1 MKIITFGNFKG
12 GTGKSS
18 LAGLQAI
25 KLSQTKKVLL
35 IDLDYQ
41 CNLTKLVEAN
51 YEVPKSNKSIFNILK
66 RQSIVDNIIK
76 ITDNLDLLPATTSH
90 RKPSIDWLDKALG
103 EALKQVSYDY
113 IIIDTRPDIDVL
125 VQSALIISD
134 LVCIV
139 LEPSLI
145 SLDGAITYQ
154 NKLDELCNTYNTS
167 IKRIKRIF
175 IVNKFT
181 KNDEDF
187 LSHIPSDT
195 EFYTIPYSNRIRRYS
210 NTGFPVKPDYH
221 DRNVIERI
229 MTLNGNRNNNQRK

>member
-18 LAGLQAI
+18 LAGLQAL
-25 KLSQTKKVLL
+25 KLSQKHKVLL

-51 YEVPKSNKSIFNILK
+51 YELPQSNKSIFNILK
-66 RQSIVDNIIK
+66 RESITDNIIN

-90 RKPSIDWLDKALG
+90 KKPSIDWLDKALS
-103 EALKQVSYDY
+103 QVSYDY

-134 LVCIV
+134 LVFIV

-154 NKLDELCNTYNTS
+154 NKLTELCNTYNTS
-167 IKRIKRIF
+167 IKSIF
-175 IVNKFT
+175 VVNKYQKT
-181 KNDEDF
+181 DEGF
-187 LSHIPSDT
+187 LSHIPANI
-195 EFYTIPYSNRIRRYS
+195 EAYTVAYSNRIRRYS
-210 NTGFPVKPDYH
+210 TTGFPVKLDYH
-221 DRNVIERI
+221 DKQALEKVGN
-229 MTLNGNRNNNQRK
+229 LNKWR

>member
-18 LAGLQAI
+18 LAGLQAL
-25 KLSQTKKVLL
+25 KLSQKHKVLL

-51 YEVPKSNKSIFNILK
+51 YELPESNKSIFNILK
-66 RQSIVDNIIK
+66 RQSIADNIIT
-76 ITDNLDLLPATTSH
+76 ITDTLDLLPATTSH
-90 RKPSIDWLDKALG
+90 KKPSIDWLDKALS
-103 EALKQVSYDY
+103 QVSGYDY
-113 IIIDTRPDIDVL
+113 VIIDTRPDIDVL

-167 IKRIKRIF
+167 IKSIF
-175 IVNKFT
+175 IVNKYQKT
-181 KNDEDF
+181 DETF
-187 LSHIPSDT
+187 LSSIPSDI
-195 EFYTIPYSNRIRRYS
+195 EVYTVAYSNRIRRYS
-210 NTGFPVKPDYH
+210 TTGFPVKLDYH
-221 DRNVIERI
+221 DKQALERI
-229 MTLNGNRNNNQRK
+229 GTLTKWQ

>member
-18 LAGLQAI
+18 LAGLQAL
-25 KLSQTKKVLL
+25 KLSQKHKVLL

-51 YEVPKSNKSIFNILK
+51 YELPTSNKSIFNILK
-66 RQSIVDNIIK
+66 RESITDNIIN

-90 RKPSIDWLDKALG
+90 KKPSIDWLDKALS
-103 EALKQVSYDY
+103 QVSYDY

-134 LVCIV
+134 LVFIV

-167 IKRIKRIF
+167 IKSIF
-175 IVNKFT
+175 IVNKYQKT
-181 KNDEDF
+181 DEAF
-187 LSHIPSDT
+187 LSHVPSDT
-195 EFYTIPYSNRIRRYS
+195 DVYLVPYSNRIRRYS
-210 NTGFPVKPDYH
+210 TTGFPVKLDYH
-221 DRNVIERI
+221 DKQALEKVGN
-229 MTLNGNRNNNQRK
+229 LNKWR

>member
-25 KLSQTKKVLL
+25 KLSQSHKVLL

-51 YEVPKSNKSIFNILK
+51 YEIPESKKSIFNILK
-66 RQSIVDNIIK
+66 RESIADNIIT
-76 ITDNLDLLPATTSH
+76 ITDTLDLLPATTSH
-90 RKPSIDWLDKALG
+90 KKPSIDWLDKALS
-103 EALKQVSYDY
+103 QVNYDY

-145 SLDGAITYQ
+145 SLDGAIMYQ
-154 NKLDELCNTYNTS
+154 NKLEELCNTYNTS
-167 IKRIKRIF
+167 IKSIF
-175 IVNKFT
+175 IVNKYQKT
-181 KNDEDF
+181 DEAF
-187 LSHIPSDT
+187 LSNIPSDT
-195 EFYTIPYSNRIRRYS
+195 EVYLVPFSNRIRRYS
-210 NTGFPVKPDYH
+210 NTGFPTKPDYH
-221 DRNVIERI
+221 DKQALERI
-229 MTLNGNRNNNQRK
+229 GTLTKWQ

>member
-18 LAGLQAI
+18 LAGLQAL
-25 KLSQTKKVLL
+25 KLSQKHKVLL

-51 YEVPKSNKSIFNILK
+51 YELPQSNKSIFNILK
-66 RQSIVDNIIK
+66 RESITDNIIN

-90 RKPSIDWLDKALG
+90 KKPSIDWLDKALS
-103 EALKQVSYDY
+103 QVSYDY

-134 LVCIV
+134 RVCIV

-154 NKLDELCNTYNTS
+154 NKLTELCNTYNTS
-167 IKRIKRIF
+167 IKSIF
-175 IVNKFT
+175 IVNKYQKT
-181 KNDEDF
+181 DEAF
-187 LSHIPSDT
+187 LSHMPTDT
-195 EFYTIPYSNRIRRYS
+195 DVYLVPYSNRIRRYS
-210 NTGFPVKPDYH
+210 TTGFPVKLDYH
-221 DRNVIERI
+221 DKQALEKV
-229 MTLNGNRNNNQRK
+229 GNLIKWQ

>member
-18 LAGLQAI
+18 LAGLHAL
-25 KLSQTKKVLL
+25 KLSQKYKVLL

-51 YEVPKSNKSIFNILK
+51 YELPQSNKSIFNILK
-66 RQSIVDNIIK
+66 RESITDNIIN

-90 RKPSIDWLDKALG
+90 KKPSIDWLDKALA
-103 EALKQVSYDY
+103 EVSYDY

-134 LVCIV
+134 IVFIV

-167 IKRIKRIF
+167 IKSIF
-175 IVNKFT
+175 VVNKYQKT
-181 KNDEDF
+181 DEAF
-187 LSHIPSDT
+187 LSHIPANI
-195 EFYTIPYSNRIRRYS
+195 EAYTVAYSNRIRRYS
-210 NTGFPVKPDYH
+210 TTGFPVKLDYH
-221 DRNVIERI
+221 DKQALEKVGN
-229 MTLNGNRNNNQRK
+229 LNKWR

>member
-18 LAGLQAI
+18 LAGLQAL
-25 KLSQTKKVLL
+25 KLSQKHKVLL

-51 YEVPKSNKSIFNILK
+51 YELPESNKSIFNILK
-66 RQSIVDNIIK
+66 RQSIADNIIT
-76 ITDNLDLLPATTSH
+76 ITDTLDLLPATTSH
-90 RKPSIDWLDKALG
+90 KKPSIDWLDKALS
-103 EALKQVSYDY
+103 QVSGYDY
-113 IIIDTRPDIDVL
+113 VIIDTRPDIDVL

-167 IKRIKRIF
+167 IKSIF
-175 IVNKFT
+175 IVNKYQKT
-181 KNDEDF
+181 DETF
-187 LSHIPSDT
+187 LSNIPSDI
-195 EFYTIPYSNRIRRYS
+195 EVYTVAYSNRIRRYS
-210 NTGFPVKPDYH
+210 TTGFPVKLDYH
-221 DRNVIERI
+221 DKQALEKVGN
-229 MTLNGNRNNNQRK
+229 LNKWQ

>member
-18 LAGLQAI
+18 LAGLYAL
-25 KLSQTKKVLL
+25 KLSQSHKVLL

-51 YEVPKSNKSIFNILK
+51 YELPQSNKSIFNILK
-66 RQSIVDNIIK
+66 RESITDNIIN

-90 RKPSIDWLDKALG
+90 KKPSIDWLDKAL
-103 EALKQVSYDY
+103 AQVDYDY

-134 LVCIV
+134 LVFIV

-167 IKRIKRIF
+167 IKSIF
-175 IVNKFT
+175 IVNKYQKT
-181 KNDEDF
+181 DEPF
-187 LSHIPSDT
+187 LSHIPANI
-195 EFYTIPYSNRIRRYS
+195 EAYTVAYSNRIRRYS
-210 NTGFPVKPDYH
+210 TTGFPTKLDYH
-221 DRNVIERI
+221 DKQALEKV
-229 MTLNGNRNNNQRK
+229 GNLTKWR

>member
-18 LAGLQAI
+18 LAGLQAL
-25 KLSQTKKVLL
+25 KLSQSYKVLL

-51 YEVPKSNKSIFNILK
+51 YEVPNSKKSIFNILK
-66 RQSIVDNIIK
+66 RENIADNIIK
-76 ITDNLDLLPATTSH
+76 ITENLDLLPATTSH
-90 RKPSIDWLDKALG
+90 KKPSIDWLDKALSN
-103 EALKQVSYDY
+103 VSYDY

-139 LEPSLI
+139 LESSLI
-145 SLDGAITYQ
+145 SLDGAIMYQ

-167 IKRIKRIF
+167 IKSIF
-175 IVNKFT
+175 IVNKYH
-181 KNDEDF
+181 KGDEAF
-187 LSHIPSDT
+187 LSNIPKDT
-195 EFYTIPYSNRIRRYS
+195 ETYLVPFSNRIKRYS
-210 NTGFPVKPDYH
+210 NTGFPTKLDYH
-221 DRNVIERI
+221 DKQAIERI
-229 MTLNGNRNNNQRK
+229 GNLTKWQ

>member
-18 LAGLQAI
+18 LAGLQAL
-25 KLSQTKKVLL
+25 KLSQKHKVLL

-51 YEVPKSNKSIFNILK
+51 YELPQSNKSIFNILK
-66 RQSIVDNIIK
+66 RESITDNIIN

-90 RKPSIDWLDKALG
+90 KKPSIDWLDKALS
-103 EALKQVSYDY
+103 QVSYDY

-134 LVCIV
+134 LVFIV

-154 NKLDELCNTYNTS
+154 NKLTELCNTYNTS
-167 IKRIKRIF
+167 IKSIF
-175 IVNKFT
+175 VVNKYQKT
-181 KNDEDF
+181 DESF
-187 LSHIPSDT
+187 LSHIPANIDV
-195 EFYTIPYSNRIRRYS
+195 YTVAYSNRIRRYS
-210 NTGFPVKPDYH
+210 TTGFPVKLDYH
-221 DRNVIERI
+221 DKQALEKVGN
-229 MTLNGNRNNNQRK
+229 LNKWR

>member
-18 LAGLQAI
+18 LAGLQAL
-25 KLSQTKKVLL
+25 KLSQKHKVLL

-51 YEVPKSNKSIFNILK
+51 YELPESNKSIFNILK
-66 RQSIVDNIIK
+66 RQSIADNIINV
-76 ITDNLDLLPATTSH
+76 TDNLDLLPATTSH
-90 RKPSIDWLDKALG
+90 KKPSIDWLDKALS
-103 EALKQVSYDY
+103 QVSGYDY
-113 IIIDTRPDIDVL
+113 VIIDTRPDIDVL

-167 IKRIKRIF
+167 IKSIF
-175 IVNKFT
+175 IVNKYQKT
-181 KNDEDF
+181 DEAF
-187 LSHIPSDT
+187 LSHIPANIPT
-195 EFYTIPYSNRIRRYS
+195 YTVAYSNRIRRYS
-210 NTGFPVKPDYH
+210 TTGFPVKLDYH
-221 DRNVIERI
+221 DKQALEKVGK
-229 MTLNGNRNNNQRK
+229 LSKWQ

>member
-18 LAGLQAI
+18 LAGLQAL
-25 KLSQTKKVLL
+25 KLSQKHKVLL

-51 YEVPKSNKSIFNILK
+51 YELPQSNKSIFNILK
-66 RQSIVDNIIK
+66 RESITDNIIN

-90 RKPSIDWLDKALG
+90 KKPSIDWLDKALSR
-103 EALKQVSYDY
+103 VSYDY

-134 LVCIV
+134 LVFIV

-154 NKLDELCNTYNTS
+154 NKLSELCNTYNTS
-167 IKRIKRIF
+167 IKSIF
-175 IVNKFT
+175 IVNKYQKT
-181 KNDEDF
+181 DEAF
-187 LSHIPSDT
+187 LSHIPADI
-195 EFYTIPYSNRIRRYS
+195 EAYTVAYSNRIRRYS
-210 NTGFPVKPDYH
+210 TTGFPVKLDYH
-221 DRNVIERI
+221 DKQALEKVGN
-229 MTLNGNRNNNQRK
+229 LNKWR

>member
-25 KLSQTKKVLL
+25 KLSQEHKVLL

-51 YEVPKSNKSIFNILK
+51 YEVPESKKSVFNILK

-90 RKPSIDWLDKALG
+90 KKPSINWLDIALE
-103 EALKQVSYDY
+103 EALKEVSYDY
-113 IIIDTRPDIDVL
+113 IIIDTRPDIDIL

-167 IKRIKRIF
+167 IKRIKSIF

-181 KNDEDF
+181 KNDEEF
-187 LSHIPSDT
+187 LSNIPSDIDV
-195 EFYTIPYSNRIRRYS
+195 YTMAYSNRIKRYS
-210 NTGFPVKPDYH
+210 NTGFPTKLDYH
-221 DRNVIERI
+221 DKNVIGRI
-229 MTLNGNRNNNQRK
+229 TKWQ

>member
-18 LAGLQAI
+18 LAGLQAL
-25 KLSQTKKVLL
+25 KLSQKHKVLL

-51 YEVPKSNKSIFNILK
+51 YELPESNKSIFNILK
-66 RQSIVDNIIK
+66 RQSIADNIIN
-76 ITDNLDLLPATTSH
+76 ITDTLDLLPATTSH
-90 RKPSIDWLDKALG
+90 KKPSIDWLDKALS
-103 EALKQVSYDY
+103 QVSGYDY
-113 IIIDTRPDIDVL
+113 VIIDTRPDIDVL

-167 IKRIKRIF
+167 IKSIF
-175 IVNKFT
+175 IVNKYQ
-181 KNDEDF
+181 KSDETF
-187 LSHIPSDT
+187 LSNMPSDI
-195 EFYTIPYSNRIRRYS
+195 EVYTVAYSNRIRRYS
-210 NTGFPVKPDYH
+210 TTGFPVKLDYH
-221 DRNVIERI
+221 DKQALEKVGK
-229 MTLNGNRNNNQRK
+229 LSKWQ

>member
-25 KLSQTKKVLL
+25 KLSQSHRVLL

-51 YEVPKSNKSIFNILK
+51 YEIPESKKSIFNILK
-66 RQSIVDNIIK
+66 RESIADNIIS
-76 ITDNLDLLPATTSH
+76 ITSNLDLLPATTSH
-90 RKPSIDWLDKALG
+90 KKPSIDWLDKALS
-103 EALKQVSYDY
+103 EVDYDY
-113 IIIDTRPDIDVL
+113 VIIDTRPDIDVL

-145 SLDGAITYQ
+145 SLDGAIMYQ
-154 NKLDELCNTYNTS
+154 NKLMELCNTYNTS
-167 IKRIKRIF
+167 IKSIF
-175 IVNKFT
+175 IVNKYHKT
-181 KNDEDF
+181 DEEF
-187 LSHIPSDT
+187 LSNIPSDT
-195 EFYTIPYSNRIRRYS
+195 EVYLVPFSNRIRRYS
-210 NTGFPVKPDYH
+210 NTGFPTKRDYH
-221 DRNVIERI
+221 DKQALERI
-229 MTLNGNRNNNQRK
+229 GNLTKWQ

>member
-1 MKIITFGNFKG
+1 MYKAEISCYNRYMKIITFGNFKG

-66 RQSIVDNIIK
+66 RQSITDNIIK
-76 ITDNLDLLPATTSH
+76 ITNNLDLLPATTSH
-90 RKPSIDWLDKALG
+90 KKPSIDWLDKALS
-103 EALKQVSYDY
+103 QVDYDY
-113 IIIDTRPDIDVL
+113 VIIDTRPDIDIL

-167 IKRIKRIF
+167 IKSIF
-175 IVNKFT
+175 IVNKYT
-181 KNDEDF
+181 KTDEEF
-187 LSHIPSDT
+187 LSNIPSDIPT
-195 EFYTIPYSNRIRRYS
+195 YTMAYSNRIKRYS
-210 NTGFPVKPDYH
+210 NTGFPTKLDYH
-221 DRNVIERI
+221 DKNVIERI
-229 MTLNGNRNNNQRK
+229 TKWQ

>member
-66 RQSIVDNIIK
+66 RQSITDNIIK

-90 RKPSIDWLDKALG
+90 KKPSIDWLDKALS
-103 EALKQVSYDY
+103 QVDYDY
-113 IIIDTRPDIDVL
+113 VIIDTRPDIDIL

-167 IKRIKRIF
+167 IKSIF

-181 KNDEDF
+181 KNDEEF
-187 LSHIPSDT
+187 LSNIPSDIDV
-195 EFYTIPYSNRIRRYS
+195 YTMAYSNRIKRYS
-210 NTGFPVKPDYH
+210 NTGFPTKLDYH
-221 DRNVIERI
+221 DKNVIERI
-229 MTLNGNRNNNQRK
+229 TKWQ

>member
-18 LAGLQAI
+18 LAGLQAL
-25 KLSQTKKVLL
+25 KLSQKHKVLL

-51 YEVPKSNKSIFNILK
+51 YELPQSNKSIFNILK
-66 RQSIVDNIIK
+66 RESITDNIIN

-90 RKPSIDWLDKALG
+90 KKPSIDWLDKALS
-103 EALKQVSYDY
+103 QVRYDY

-134 LVCIV
+134 LVFIV

-167 IKRIKRIF
+167 IKSIF
-175 IVNKFT
+175 VVNKYQKT
-181 KNDEDF
+181 DEAF
-187 LSHIPSDT
+187 LSHIPADI
-195 EFYTIPYSNRIRRYS
+195 EAYTVAYSNRIRRYS
-210 NTGFPVKPDYH
+210 TTGFPVKLDYH
-221 DRNVIERI
+221 DKQALEKVGN
-229 MTLNGNRNNNQRK
+229 LNKWR

>member
-18 LAGLQAI
+18 LAGLQAL
-25 KLSQTKKVLL
+25 KLSQKHKVLL

-51 YEVPKSNKSIFNILK
+51 YELPESNKSIFNILK
-66 RQSIVDNIIK
+66 RQSIADNIIT
-76 ITDNLDLLPATTSH
+76 ITDTLDLLPATTSH
-90 RKPSIDWLDKALG
+90 KKPSIDWLDKALS
-103 EALKQVSYDY
+103 QVSGYDY
-113 IIIDTRPDIDVL
+113 VIIDTRPDIDVL

-167 IKRIKRIF
+167 IKSIF
-175 IVNKFT
+175 IVNKYQ
-181 KNDEDF
+181 KADETF
-187 LSHIPSDT
+187 LSNIPSDI
-195 EFYTIPYSNRIRRYS
+195 EVYTVAYSNRIRRYS
-210 NTGFPVKPDYH
+210 TTGFPVKLDYH
-221 DRNVIERI
+221 DKQALEKVGN
-229 MTLNGNRNNNQRK
+229 LNKWQ

>member
-18 LAGLQAI
+18 SAGLQAL
-25 KLSQTKKVLL
+25 KLSQKHKVLL

-51 YEVPKSNKSIFNILK
+51 YELPQSNKSIFNILK
-66 RQSIVDNIIK
+66 RESITDNIIN

-90 RKPSIDWLDKALG
+90 KKPSIDWLDKALS
-103 EALKQVSYDY
+103 QVSYDY

-134 LVCIV
+134 LVFIV

-154 NKLDELCNTYNTS
+154 NKLTELCNTYNTS
-167 IKRIKRIF
+167 IKSIF
-175 IVNKFT
+175 VVNKYQKT
-181 KNDEDF
+181 DESF
-187 LSHIPSDT
+187 LSHIPANIDV
-195 EFYTIPYSNRIRRYS
+195 YTVAYSNRIRRYS
-210 NTGFPVKPDYH
+210 TTGFPVKLDYH
-221 DRNVIERI
+221 DKQALEKVGN
-229 MTLNGNRNNNQRK
+229 LNKWR

>member
-18 LAGLQAI
+18 LAGLQAL
-25 KLSQTKKVLL
+25 KLSQKHKVLL

-51 YEVPKSNKSIFNILK
+51 YELPESNKSIFNILK
-66 RQSIVDNIIK
+66 RQSIADNIIN
-76 ITDNLDLLPATTSH
+76 ITDTLDLLPATTSH
-90 RKPSIDWLDKALG
+90 KKPSIDWLDKALS
-103 EALKQVSYDY
+103 QVSGYDY
-113 IIIDTRPDIDVL
+113 VIIDTRPDIDVL

-167 IKRIKRIF
+167 IKSIF
-175 IVNKFT
+175 IVNKYQKT
-181 KNDEDF
+181 DEMF
-187 LSHIPSDT
+187 LSNMPSDI
-195 EFYTIPYSNRIRRYS
+195 EVYTVAYSNRIRRYS
-210 NTGFPVKPDYH
+210 TTGFPVKLDYH
-221 DRNVIERI
+221 DKQALEKVGK
-229 MTLNGNRNNNQRK
+229 LSKWQ

>member
-18 LAGLQAI
+18 LAGLQAL
-25 KLSQTKKVLL
+25 KLSQKHKVLL

-51 YEVPKSNKSIFNILK
+51 YELPESNKSIFNILK
-66 RQSIVDNIIK
+66 RQSIADNIIT

-90 RKPSIDWLDKALG
+90 KKPSIDWLDKALS
-103 EALKQVSYDY
+103 QVSGYDY
-113 IIIDTRPDIDVL
+113 VIIDTRPDIDVL

-154 NKLDELCNTYNTS
+154 NKLDELCKTYNTS
-167 IKRIKRIF
+167 IKSIF
-175 IVNKFT
+175 IVNKYQ
-181 KNDEDF
+181 KADEMF
-187 LSHIPSDT
+187 LSNMPSDI
-195 EFYTIPYSNRIRRYS
+195 EVYTVAYSNRIRRYS
-210 NTGFPVKPDYH
+210 TTGFPVKLDYH
-221 DRNVIERI
+221 DKQALEKVGK
-229 MTLNGNRNNNQRK
+229 LSKWQ

>member
-18 LAGLQAI
+18 LAGLQAL
-25 KLSQTKKVLL
+25 KLSQKHKVLL

-51 YEVPKSNKSIFNILK
+51 YELPESNKSIFNILK
-66 RQSIVDNIIK
+66 RQSIADNIIT
-76 ITDNLDLLPATTSH
+76 ITDTLDLLPATTSH
-90 RKPSIDWLDKALG
+90 KKPSIDWLDKALSQISG
-103 EALKQVSYDY
+103 YDY
-113 IIIDTRPDIDVL
+113 VIIDTRPDIDVL

-167 IKRIKRIF
+167 IKSIF
-175 IVNKFT
+175 IVNKYQKT
-181 KNDEDF
+181 DETF
-187 LSHIPSDT
+187 LSNIPSDI
-195 EFYTIPYSNRIRRYS
+195 EVYTVAYSNRIRRYS
-210 NTGFPVKPDYH
+210 TTGFPVKLDYH
-221 DRNVIERI
+221 DKQALEKVGN
-229 MTLNGNRNNNQRK
+229 LNKWQ

>member
-18 LAGLQAI
+18 LAGLQAL
-25 KLSQTKKVLL
+25 KLSQKHKVLL

-51 YEVPKSNKSIFNILK
+51 YELPESNKSIFNILK
-66 RQSIVDNIIK
+66 RQSIADNIIA
-76 ITDNLDLLPATTSH
+76 ITDTLDLLPATTSH
-90 RKPSIDWLDKALG
+90 KKPSIDWLDKALS
-103 EALKQVSYDY
+103 QVSGYDY
-113 IIIDTRPDIDVL
+113 VIIDTRPDIDVL

-167 IKRIKRIF
+167 IKSIF
-175 IVNKFT
+175 IVNKYQ
-181 KNDEDF
+181 KADETF
-187 LSHIPSDT
+187 LSNIPSDI
-195 EFYTIPYSNRIRRYS
+195 EVYTVAYSNRIRRYS
-210 NTGFPVKPDYH
+210 TTGFPVKLDYH
-221 DRNVIERI
+221 DKQALEKVGK
-229 MTLNGNRNNNQRK
+229 LSKWQ

>member
-18 LAGLQAI
+18 LAGLQAL
-25 KLSQTKKVLL
+25 KLSQKHKVLL

-51 YEVPKSNKSIFNILK
+51 YELPESNKSIFNILK
-66 RQSIVDNIIK
+66 RQSIADNIIN
-76 ITDNLDLLPATTSH
+76 ITDTLDLLPATTSH
-90 RKPSIDWLDKALG
+90 KKPSIDWLDKALS
-103 EALKQVSYDY
+103 QVSGYDY
-113 IIIDTRPDIDVL
+113 VIIDTRPDIDVL

-167 IKRIKRIF
+167 IKSIF
-175 IVNKFT
+175 IVNKYQKT
-181 KNDEDF
+181 DEMF
-187 LSHIPSDT
+187 LSNMPSDI
-195 EFYTIPYSNRIRRYS
+195 EVYTVAYSNRIRRYS
-210 NTGFPVKPDYH
+210 TTGFPVKLDYH
-221 DRNVIERI
+221 DKQALEKVGN
-229 MTLNGNRNNNQRK
+229 LNKWQ